1 MEEALSSLRNQNIG
15 LYLKALDHECT
26 SDVGWLFY
34 SARQQDE
41 AQLENL
47 ISSHLGELIGLKWK
61 QVRTTEGFRKPD
73 PNNPQCKVLALHIE
87 GPSKGAPEICNKLSR
102 WYSSSSKKFLDGT
115 KMRLIPPVNVIL
127 GKVKMAT
134 FLTHKREALNNR
146 LHIPPPGNLLSI
158 C

>member
-1 MEEALSSLRNQNIG
+1 MMEEALSSLRNQNIG

-61 QVRTTEGFRKPD
+61 QVRTTDYLDGIHPLQK
-73 PNNPQCKVLALHIE
+73 NSLMAQKCVLYLLSTLSWVK
-87 GPSKGAPEICNKLSR
+87 SKWRLFSLTRGKLSIIGCI
-102 WYSSSSKKFLDGT
+102 YHL
-115 KMRLIPPVNVIL
+115 L
-127 GKVKMAT
+127 G
-134 FLTHKREALNNR
+134 
-146 LHIPPPGNLLSI
+146 I
-158 C
+158 CYQFVD